1 MIEPTFKCKII
12 NIIKNISVI
21 IKLKI
26 NWTKYIPTYQ
36 LYKYILSNKLINI
49 MLFLDNYNSTLDK
62 TYL

>member
-36 LYKYILSNKLINI
+36 LYILLNKLINI